1 MKEKI
6 RILPVKAVTKRKNL
20 IRVNTA
26 KPRPEIRESVA
37 DPPPEI
43 PIIDLRRGGVENLL
57 SRELV
62 ASVQNRIRHRLRP
75 WVSNVL
81 CISCLHS
88 DGWSREPGSIAR
100 MVSTNSLA
108 VLG

>member
-6 RILPVKAVTKRKNL
+6 RILPVKAVTKRKTL

-43 PIIDLRRGGVENLL
+43 PILDPRPQPG
-57 SRELV
+57 
-62 ASVQNRIRHRLRP
+62 IRKLFVCAGRAAGAQ
-75 WVSNVL
+75 S
-81 CISCLHS
+81 
-88 DGWSREPGSIAR
+88 
-100 MVSTNSLA
+100 STF
-108 VLG
+108 

>member
-6 RILPVKAVTKRKNL
+6 RILPVKAFTKRKTL

-37 DPPPEI
+37 VPPPEI
-43 PIIDLRRGGVENLL
+43 PIIDPEDPGVENLF

-62 ASVQNRIRHRLRP
+62 YRNQEVKIAKCVQIGAPFEHPR
-75 WVSNVL
+75 W
-81 CISCLHS
+81 
-88 DGWSREPGSIAR
+88 GWDH
-100 MVSTNSLA
+100 LD
-108 VLG
+108 

>member
-6 RILPVKAVTKRKNL
+6 RTLPVKAVTKRKTL

-43 PIIDLRRGGVENLL
+43 PIINPRGRGVEYLL

-62 ASVQNRIRHRLRP
+62 YWEGVLNIR
-75 WVSNVL
+75 
-81 CISCLHS
+81 
-88 DGWSREPGSIAR
+88 
-100 MVSTNSLA
+100 
-108 VLG
+108 